1 MITQKATPFSG
12 SYRHDDVQ
20 FLLEQV
26 VIEPTDIRTKET
38 LIQSGRHYSEMLSPE
53 HPPSDAYLEIFHEA
67 TQHNGKR
74 LAQDLLYLAHWI
86 SQNTKEVVLVSLAR
100 GGTPIGIWLK
110 RILENRGIDVW
121 HYSISILRDRGLD
134 TAALRHIADRHKLDT
149 LYFVDGWSAKGTIAR
164 ELSASIDRF
173 NANFKTD
180 VPNRLCVVSDLCGQA
195 TFSATHDDY
204 LIPSSLL
211 GATVSGL
218 ISRSLW
224 NGGDPNHFHG
234 CMYLDHLAPFDL
246 SQAHIETI
254 WQHIQSAPRLPRS
267 PTPSGWI
274 ERARNHM
281 DHLQQVSGCSAG
293 HLKPG
298 LGEST
303 RALLRRVPDKLLLQ
317 DPDHPAV
324 RHLLYLAEQ
333 KAVKIEVD
341 SSMPFLSCALIAN
354 RSNVGDV

>member
-1 MITQKATPFSG
+1 MITPNATPFSG
-12 SYRHDDVQ
+12 SYRPQDVQ

-26 VIEPTDIRTKET
+26 AIEPTDVRTKEA
-38 LIQSGRHYSEMLSPE
+38 LIQSGRHYSEMVSPE
-53 HPPSDAYLEIFHEA
+53 HPPSDAYLELFHGA
-67 TQHNGKR
+67 TQRNGKR
-74 LAQDLLYLAHWI
+74 LAQDLLYLAHLI
-86 SQNTKEVVLVSLAR
+86 SQNAKEVVLVSLAR

-110 RILENRGIDVW
+110 RILENRGIAVW

-164 ELSASIDRF
+164 ELTASLKRLK
-173 NANFKTD
+173 ANWNIEI
-180 VPNRLCVVSDLCGQA
+180 PNRLCVVSDLCGEA

-218 ISRSLW
+218 ISRSIW
-224 NGGDPNHFHG
+224 NGEDPNHFHG

-246 SQAHIETI
+246 SGSHIETV
-254 WQHIQSAPRLPRS
+254 WQWIQTAQPTERVQTRPDWQSGIRAYLSDLERRFGRS
-267 PTPSGWI
+267 P
-274 ERARNHM
+274 
-281 DHLQQVSGCSAG
+281 QY
-293 HLKPG
+293 LKPG

-303 RALLRRVPDKLLLQ
+303 RALLRRIPSQLLLQ
-317 DPDHPAV
+317 DPNHPAV
-324 RHLLYLAEQ
+324 HHLVYLAEQ
-333 KAVKIEVD
+333 KAVKIEVEP
-341 SSMPFLSCALIAN
+341 SMPFLSCAIIAN